1 MSNKKFQYSSL
12 KELDEVAKKFVIRF
26 VEDWERI
33 LKVLVEV
40 HEAGKKHN
48 KEGRLEDA
56 YICMKK
62 YCLLREYS
70 KNYYKKEFNEK
81 NDKEA
86 EKLRKSLRDKLTKR
100 YEEQRR
106 NFSKECDELM
116 KKNPNMQIFFADSS
130 QKKPIENPSATRDA
144 LSSTHNPNT
153 PPPPITPRSPEMPV
167 DVAAGEGEVYTSYV
181 AGQSQSDYQEI
192 DPLFRAKKLQWY
204 HPKIT
209 KEETETIL
217 KDQPPGSYLL
227 RDSSI
232 KDNFTLSVRVEGEVT
247 HVRIRNED
255 DMVCEVEEQLEN
267 IKLKHP
273 NFKTT
278 PVQYQVIYSTKL
290 DNPPKGSGGASQE
303 KAPSYESMH
312 ELDLDR
318 DAMQQTF
325 GYISETLSSS
335 FEIGEPEPQIT
346 NTSSHK
352 DFNDYHYPDID
363 EITANMLLRDKHHGQ
378 FLVRNDKTKPDG
390 NYILS
395 IRKIDGSCQHLE
407 FTPVGNYEVD
417 SDPQNQFS
425 KVTECQHIEDAIS
438 QFFDKYKTP
447 MTPLRK
453 SVSASH

>member
-167 DVAAGEGEVYTSYV
+167 DVAAGGNEGEVYTSYV

-278 PVQYQVIYSTKL
+278 PVQLIYSTKL

-346 NTSSHK
+346 NT
-352 DFNDYHYPDID
+352 
-363 EITANMLLRDKHHGQ
+363 
-378 FLVRNDKTKPDG
+378 
-390 NYILS
+390 
-395 IRKIDGSCQHLE
+395 RKIDGSCQHLE

-425 KVTECQHIEDAIS
+425 K
-438 QFFDKYKTP
+438 
-447 MTPLRK
+447 
-453 SVSASH
+453 

>member
-346 NTSSHK
+346 NT
-352 DFNDYHYPDID
+352 
-363 EITANMLLRDKHHGQ
+363 
-378 FLVRNDKTKPDG
+378 
-390 NYILS
+390 
-395 IRKIDGSCQHLE
+395 RKIDGSCQHLE